1 MFVETE
7 PPVGGTDSSTV
18 AGAGGPGAV
27 GVAPGGRR
35 VGPGLVASD
44 RTGRAVEGGLARG
57 EGAVGQAGAG
67 GGSPVAVASAALG
80 SLAGLDVSGLSD
92 DELLGGAL
100 ALERVQRRLDVVRT
114 HVAGELDARGTTDE
128 RHGLRTAGWLAREAG
143 LPRPVAARVVRV
155 GVKLRRMANLDAA
168 FTAGTV
174 GFDQVRVIADAAN
187 PRIIDALD
195 AAVPELVEGVEGT
208 RFEVWRRDVAW
219 VADQLDADGGHDPA
233 GDTPA
238 DRLSQRWVGDELVIH
253 GRLHGEAAQVAHQV
267 LDGATDTEFRRATR
281 DRDTTA
287 DLPVPCR
294 AELCAR
300 AFVRLLRHG
309 LAAET
314 AGTATSAPVAEVTFV
329 VHADQPTLA
338 VAPDGSVLPFGRAL
352 ALLCDPTAIG
362 VVLDDAGVPL
372 DVGRAHRFATP
383 AQRRALAVRDGG
395 CVFPGCDAPVGWC
408 DAHHVTEWD
417 TDHGR
422 TDLANLALL
431 CRHHHGIT
439 HRTGWTMTTTP
450 DQWFHW
456 TTPTGHT
463 IDSQRHGRTRHGPA
477 PPP

>member
-1 MFVETE
+1 MIEGRSVGTVEHMFVETE
-7 PPVGGTDSSTV
+7 PPVGGATTD
-18 AGAGGPGAV
+18 AAV
-27 GVAPGGRR
+27 GP
-35 VGPGLVASD
+35 
-44 RTGRAVEGGLARG
+44 
-57 EGAVGQAGAG
+57 
-67 GGSPVAVASAALG
+67 GGSPVGVASEALG

-92 DELLGGAL
+92 DELLGGL
-100 ALERVQRRLDVVRT
+100 VALERVQRRLDVVRT

-155 GVKLRRMANLDAA
+155 GAKLRRMANLDAA
-168 FTAGTV
+168 FTAGAV
-174 GFDQVRVIADAAN
+174 GFDQVRVVADAAN
-187 PRIIDALD
+187 PRIVDALD
-195 AAVPELVEGVEGT
+195 AAVPELVEGIEGT

-219 VADQLDADGGHDPA
+219 VADQLDADGGHDP
-233 GDTPA
+233 DNDVPA

-281 DRDTTA
+281 DRDTTV
-287 DLPVPCR
+287 DLPVPAR
-294 AELCAR
+294 GQLCAR
-300 AFVRLLRHG
+300 AFLRLLRHG
-309 LAAET
+309 LAAEA
-314 AGTATSAPVAEVTFV
+314 AGSSAPVAEVTFV
-329 VHADQPTLA
+329 VHADRPTLA
-338 VAPDGSVLPFGRAL
+338 VAPDGSVLPLGRAL

-383 AQRRALAVRDGG
+383 TQRRALAVRDGG

-439 HRTGWTMTTTP
+439 HRTGWTMTTTD

-456 TTPTGHT
+456 TTPHGHHLS
-463 IDSQRHGRTRHGPA
+463 SQRWGRRRTGPA
-477 PPP
+477 PPTPP

>member
-1 MFVETE
+1 MIEGRSVGTVEHMFVETE
-7 PPVGGTDSSTV
+7 PPVGGTTTD
-18 AGAGGPGAV
+18 AAV
-27 GVAPGGRR
+27 GP
-35 VGPGLVASD
+35 
-44 RTGRAVEGGLARG
+44 
-57 EGAVGQAGAG
+57 
-67 GGSPVAVASAALG
+67 GGSPVGVASEALG

-92 DELLGGAL
+92 DELLGGL
-100 ALERVQRRLDVVRT
+100 VALERVQRRLDVVRT
-114 HVAGELDARGTTDE
+114 HVAGELDARGVTDE

-155 GVKLRRMANLDAA
+155 GAKLRRMANLDAA
-168 FTAGTV
+168 FTAGAV
-174 GFDQVRVIADAAN
+174 GFDQVRVVTDAAN
-187 PRIIDALD
+187 PRIVDALD
-195 AAVPELVEGVEGT
+195 AAVPELVEGIDGV

-294 AELCAR
+294 GELCAR
-300 AFVRLLRHG
+300 AFLRLLRHG
-309 LAAET
+309 LATEA

-329 VHADQPTLA
+329 VHADRPTLA

-383 AQRRALAVRDGG
+383 AQRRALGVRDGG

-439 HRTGWTMTTTP
+439 HRTGWTMTTTD

-463 IDSQRHGRTRHGPA
+463 ISSQRHGRTRHGPA
-477 PPP
+477 PPSAAPVAA